1 MKVFVNFE
9 EVIFDYWEKEALLE
23 LLHWQVGSFLLA
35 SPGKPKEA
43 PSLCKQN
50 VGSVPT

>member
-23 LLHWQVGSFLLA
+23 HLRL
-35 SPGKPKEA
+35 EEM
-43 PSLCKQN
+43 
-50 VGSVPT
+50 